1 MFKTAGPTVG
11 AAAGRFLA
19 AKILAVAVLALVAAL
34 LSPAAAVSQEGPG
47 AWLVRDVSTREQR
60 SAVAATGA
68 GIDEVRPDA
77 VVVRATPSERA
88 AIGRLGFQVEP
99 FVEAQ
104 DFPPADAAYHN
115 YAETLADLDALAQA
129 HPATVRRFSL
139 GSSYEGRQLAG
150 VRISDD
156 ATDNLAEP
164 GVFFVGMHHAREH
177 LTVEVVLSL
186 AHLFAESTDP
196 AVRSLVSE
204 RQIYVVPMLNPDG
217 GEFDIATGSYVFWR
231 KNRQPNAGTAEV
243 GTDLNR
249 NYGYRWGCC
258 GGSSGNPAS
267 ETYRGPAPFSAPETD
282 AVRRFVES
290 RPNIRTAISYHSYG
304 DQVLYPYG
312 YTYTDVPSDMS
323 QLDHDAFVAMAGQ
336 MAATTGYRAEQGSD
350 LYITDGD
357 FDDWMYGA
365 RGIFSFTFELSG
377 SGYGFYPPASLI
389 DAEVAKN
396 RDAAIYAATM
406 AGCPVQA
413 GGGSCAPAV
422 VAGATFL
429 ADGTSAR
436 SGPATRI
443 SLFATGA
450 EQGFTYQLV
459 TGRNGGN
466 AGQPCSTDVAVL
478 NPAQKFANSS
488 GVIGMTAGVINRPPG
503 TWQVCFRSTGAGA
516 RAVTAAVSY
525 TVS

>member
-1 MFKTAGPTVG
+1 MLKTAGT
-11 AAAGRFLA
+11 AAGR
-19 AKILAVAVLALVAAL
+19 ILTLVVLALVAAL
-34 LSPAAAVSQEGPG
+34 LSPTAAVSQEGSG
-47 AWLVRDVSTREQR
+47 AWLVTGVSTREQR

-68 GIDEVRPDA
+68 GIDEIRPDA
-77 VVVRATPSERA
+77 VVVRATPSERE
-88 AIGRLGFQVEP
+88 AIASLGFRLEP
-99 FVEAQ
+99 VVGAQ

-196 AVRSLVSE
+196 SVRALVSG
-204 RQIYVVPMLNPDG
+204 RQIYIVPMLNPDG

-231 KNRQPNAGTAEV
+231 KNRQPNAGTADI

-312 YTYTDVPSDMS
+312 YTYTDVPPDMTP
-323 QLDHDAFVAMAGQ
+323 LDHQTFVAMAGQ

-389 DAEVAKN
+389 DEEVAKN
-396 RDAAIYAATM
+396 RQAAIYAATM
-406 AGCPVQA
+406 AECPVQA
-413 GGGSCAPAV
+413 AGGSCASPPAV
-422 VAGATFL
+422 VSGSTFFV
-429 ADGTSAR
+429 DGTSSR

-443 SLFATGA
+443 SVFATGA

-459 TGRNGGN
+459 TGRDGGN
-466 AGQPCSTDVAVL
+466 AGRPCSTDVAVL
-478 NPAQKFANSS
+478 NPAQKFANAS
-488 GVIGMTAGVINRPPG
+488 GVIGMTSGVVNRPPG

-516 RAVTAAVSY
+516 AAVTAAVTY
-525 TVS
+525 TVSSTG